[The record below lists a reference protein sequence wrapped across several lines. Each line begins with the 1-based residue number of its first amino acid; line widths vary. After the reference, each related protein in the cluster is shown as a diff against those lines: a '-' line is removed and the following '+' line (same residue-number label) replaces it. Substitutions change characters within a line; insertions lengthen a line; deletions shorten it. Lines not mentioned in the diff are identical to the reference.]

1 MKVTPPR
8 SADTQRAEH
17 HLGCRVQVVCFFE
30 DTGDS
35 GVLFP
40 LIIYIREPNFIG
52 IILANI
58 ELNAYFCNRKEAFM
72 GVYENNIIP
81 IKISH
86 LAAYISKVKR
96 ISLDDALVYIYVNPM
111 YERLYDEEAKWWY
124 LSTEAL
130 YEEFELR
137 RNRQNRNVPKEVFEF
152 YTYCLENYAIRK
164 QMSGMSAWVI
174 FKESSADEYVIDN
187 YDLLHTQGLEY
198 VLDDI
203 QRFIN
208 RRKR

>member
-1 MKVTPPR
+1 MRTGTACCTV
-8 SADTQRAEH
+8 DTHYR
-17 HLGCRVQVVCFFE
+17 
-30 DTGDS
+30 
-35 GVLFP
+35 
-40 LIIYIREPNFIG
+40 G
-52 IILANI
+52 IIWNTS
-58 ELNAYFCNRKEAFM
+58 NRNSNM
-72 GVYENNIIP
+72 SVYEENIIP
-81 IKISH
+81 IKIAH
-86 LAAYISKVKR
+86 LAEYVSKVKR

-111 YERLYDEEAKWWY
+111 YERLYDENAKWWY

-137 RNRQNRNVPKEVFEF
+137 RIRQHIGVDKTVFEF

-164 QMSGMSAWVI
+164 QISGMCAWLL
-174 FKESSADEYVIDN
+174 FKEYGADEYVIDN

-203 QRFIN
+203 QRYIN

>member
-1 MKVTPPR
+1 
-8 SADTQRAEH
+8 
-17 HLGCRVQVVCFFE
+17 
-30 DTGDS
+30 
-35 GVLFP
+35 
-40 LIIYIREPNFIG
+40 
-52 IILANI
+52 
-58 ELNAYFCNRKEAFM
+58 M
-72 GVYENNIIP
+72 GRCENNIIP

-86 LAAYISKVKR
+86 LAEYVSKVKR

-111 YERLYDEEAKWWY
+111 YERLYNEEAKWWY

-130 YEEFELR
+130 YEEFER
-137 RNRQNRNVPKEVFEF
+137 SRVHQNREIPKEVFEF

-164 QMSGMSAWVI
+164 QISGMRAWVK

>member
-1 MKVTPPR
+1 MGV
-8 SADTQRAEH
+8 
-17 HLGCRVQVVCFFE
+17 FE
-30 DTGDS
+30 D
-35 GVLFP
+35 
-40 LIIYIREPNFIG
+40 
-52 IILANI
+52 
-58 ELNAYFCNRKEAFM
+58 
-72 GVYENNIIP
+72 NIIP

-86 LAAYISKVKR
+86 LAAHVSKVKR

-130 YEEFELR
+130 YEEFER
-137 RNRQNRNVPKEVFEF
+137 WRNRQNREVPKEVFEF

-164 QMSGMSAWVI
+164 QISGMRAWVI

-198 VLDDI
+198 VLDDV

>member
-1 MKVTPPR
+1 
-8 SADTQRAEH
+8 
-17 HLGCRVQVVCFFE
+17 
-30 DTGDS
+30 
-35 GVLFP
+35 
-40 LIIYIREPNFIG
+40 
-52 IILANI
+52 
-58 ELNAYFCNRKEAFM
+58 M
-72 GVYENNIIP
+72 GVYEEQIVP

-86 LAAYISKVKR
+86 LAAYVSKVKR

-111 YERLYDEEAKWWY
+111 YERLYDEDAKWWY

-130 YEEFELR
+130 YEEFELW
-137 RNRQNRNVPKEVFEF
+137 RNRQNRAVPKEVFEF
-152 YTYCLENYAIRK
+152 YTYCLENYAVRK
-164 QMSGMSAWVI
+164 QISGMRAWVM

-203 QRFIN
+203 QRFIY

>member
-1 MKVTPPR
+1 M
-8 SADTQRAEH
+8 S
-17 HLGCRVQVVCFFE
+17 
-30 DTGDS
+30 
-35 GVLFP
+35 
-40 LIIYIREPNFIG
+40 
-52 IILANI
+52 
-58 ELNAYFCNRKEAFM
+58 
-72 GVYENNIIP
+72 VYESNIIP

-86 LAAYISKVKR
+86 LAAFVSKMKR

-111 YERLYDEEAKWWY
+111 YKKLYDEKAKWWY

-130 YEEFELR
+130 YDEFELW
-137 RNRQNRNVPKEVFEF
+137 RNRQNREVPKDVFEF

-164 QMSGMSAWVI
+164 QMSGMRAWVL
-174 FKESSADEYVIDN
+174 FKESGVDEYVIDN

>member
-1 MKVTPPR
+1 M
-8 SADTQRAEH
+8 
-17 HLGCRVQVVCFFE
+17 
-30 DTGDS
+30 
-35 GVLFP
+35 
-40 LIIYIREPNFIG
+40 G
-52 IILANI
+52 I
-58 ELNAYFCNRKEAFM
+58 
-72 GVYENNIIP
+72 YENNIIP

-86 LAAYISKVKR
+86 LAAYVSKVKR

-111 YERLYDEEAKWWY
+111 YERLYDEKAKWWY

-137 RNRQNRNVPKEVFEF
+137 RNRQNRKISKEVFEF
-152 YTYCLENYAIRK
+152 YTYCLENYAIRN
-164 QMSGMSAWVI
+164 QMSGMRAWVI

>member
-1 MKVTPPR
+1 MGTY
-8 SADTQRAEH
+8 
-17 HLGCRVQVVCFFE
+17 E
-30 DTGDS
+30 DH
-35 GVLFP
+35 
-40 LIIYIREPNFIG
+40 
-52 IILANI
+52 
-58 ELNAYFCNRKEAFM
+58 
-72 GVYENNIIP
+72 IIP
-81 IKISH
+81 IKISQ
-86 LAAYISKVKR
+86 LARYVAKVKK

-111 YERLYDEEAKWWY
+111 YKRLYDEKAKWWY

-130 YEEFELR
+130 YEEFER
-137 RNRQNRNVPKEVFEF
+137 SRVRQNSEIPKEVFEF

-164 QMSGMSAWVI
+164 QISGMRAWVK
-174 FKESSADEYVIDN
+174 FKESSADKYVIDN

>member
-1 MKVTPPR
+1 M
-8 SADTQRAEH
+8 S
-17 HLGCRVQVVCFFE
+17 
-30 DTGDS
+30 
-35 GVLFP
+35 
-40 LIIYIREPNFIG
+40 
-52 IILANI
+52 
-58 ELNAYFCNRKEAFM
+58 
-72 GVYENNIIP
+72 VYESNIIP

-86 LAAYISKVKR
+86 LAAFVSKMKR

-111 YERLYDEEAKWWY
+111 YKKLYDEKAKWWY

-130 YEEFELR
+130 YDEFELW
-137 RNRQNRNVPKEVFEF
+137 RNRQNREVPKEVFEF

-164 QMSGMSAWVI
+164 QMSGIRAWVL
-174 FKESSADEYVIDN
+174 FKESGADEYVIDN

-203 QRFIN
+203 LRFIN